1 MHVLIMLLRFIQVCQ
16 VNNYGD
22 CYDIC
27 NILTYLS
34 DHLKEEVVSAEGG
47 GVLLLEDGVDD
58 EGVEE
63 EGEVWVDP

>member
-1 MHVLIMLLRFIQVCQ
+1 M
-16 VNNYGD
+16 GD

-34 DHLKEEVVSAEGG
+34 DNLKEEVVSAEGG